1 MNVNQVYAL
10 VNNINKQMYGA
21 DAVDVQDAKGLIAL
35 GNTVMSGTVDAFFKV
50 LIDRIGKVI
59 VRKLD
64 LELEFPKL
72 MLNDYEWGCAIQKI
86 TVDPF
91 EATENS
97 TWEISNVGFT
107 PTLLEG
113 QDPVIHA
120 TYFTDAITWEIK
132 KRFPSEE
139 TLFTAFSSPQAFG
152 AFAEAVTQAW
162 IDSMTISVNNT
173 ARLAINNF
181 IAEKIKN
188 ANGVI
193 NIADMYNAI
202 AATPVTSAKDA
213 LANKDFLAY
222 STKIIRTYLKYIA
235 MPNTNYNVDGRV
247 RATQRDNL
255 HFFALTEWIASLD
268 LMQAGTW
275 HTEYTDIYNYQE
287 VGYWQG
293 NKDSGGINDL
303 DTLSAIQ
310 ITPSSEKGE
319 LSPTDVKQSGI
330 IAVMADRQAIF
341 TGINKRRSSTFY
353 DPIDDYTIM
362 KSEATIQYC
371 NDLSENGLVF
381 IAEPTPNPG
390 P

>member
-1 MNVNQVYAL
+1 MNVNQIYSL
-10 VNNINKQMYGA
+10 VNDINKQMYGA
-21 DAVDVQDAKGLIAL
+21 DSVDVHDLSGLISM
-35 GNTVMSGTVDAFFKV
+35 GNNVMSNGVDSFFKALV
-50 LIDRIGKVI
+50 DRIGKVI

-72 MLNDYEWGCAIQKI
+72 MLNDYEWGAAIQKI

-97 TWEISNVGFT
+97 TWKISDVGFT

-113 QDPVIHA
+113 QNPSIHV
-120 TYFTDAITWEIK
+120 TYFTDAVTWEIR

-162 IDSMTISVNNT
+162 IDSMTISVNNM
-173 ARLAINNF
+173 ARTAINNF
-181 IAEKIKN
+181 IAEKIK
-188 ANGVI
+188 AGNGVI
-193 NIADMYNAI
+193 NIADMYNDI
-202 AATPVTSAKDA
+202 ATNPVTSAANA

-293 NKDSGGINDL
+293 NKDASAINDL
-303 DTLSAIQ
+303 DTVSAIKV
-310 ITPSSEKGE
+310 TPSSEKGE
-319 LSPTDVKQSGI
+319 LSPTDVSQSGI

-341 TGINKRRSSTFY
+341 TGIDKRRASSFY
-353 DPIDDYTIM
+353 NPIDDYTIM

-381 IAEPTPNPG
+381 IAEPTPAP
-390 P
+390 